1 MDDDFKFAID
11 VPIGPDW
18 KNAIRLR
25 DGIISCLGCVFP
37 DVDFCRTIGMSICE
51 LVENAIKYG
60 DWRRDRRSS
69 FAARVHVSGT
79 SVIIEVSNPV
89 DPTLG
94 TTEALFST
102 LEWIRNQSSALE
114 AYQSLL
120 AKAAESGGSVSGL
133 GLARIC
139 YETGAQ
145 IDASLEEGDIVR
157 VRGFLSFDRVCR
169 VGGESNRVH

>member
-1 MDDDFKFAID
+1 MDDAFKFAID

-18 KNAIRLR
+18 ANALRLR

-37 DVDFCRTIGMSICE
+37 EPDFCRTIGMSICE

-60 DWRRDRRSS
+60 DWRASRAKG
-69 FAARVHVSGT
+69 FGARVHVSGR

-89 DPTLG
+89 DPTLE
-94 TTEALFST
+94 TTEVLFST
-102 LEWIRNQSSALE
+102 LEWIRNQSSPLA
-114 AYQSLL
+114 AYQTLL
-120 AKAAESGGSVSGL
+120 QEACENTGRSGL

-145 IDASLEEGDIVR
+145 LDATLESDNIVR
-157 VRGFLSFDRVCR
+157 VRGFLSLAAASR
-169 VGGESNRVH
+169 VGRESNAVH

>member
-1 MDDDFKFAID
+1 LGDPFKFAID

-18 KNAIRLR
+18 KNASRLR
-25 DGIISCLGCVFP
+25 DGIVNCLGCVFE
-37 DVDFCRTIGMSICE
+37 DIDYCLTIGMAVGE

-60 DWRRDRRSS
+60 DWSKSKNSS
-69 FAARVHVSGT
+69 FTARVHVSGS

-89 DPTLG
+89 RSKSGSVDD
-94 TTEALFST
+94 LFAT
-102 LEWIRNQSSALE
+102 LEWIRNQPTALG

-120 AKAAESGGSVSGL
+120 QKAGTEDGSHL

-145 IDASLEEGDIVR
+145 LDASLEGDVIR
-157 VRGFLSFDRVCR
+157 IRGFLSSTRAQL
-169 VGGESNRVH
+169 VGQ

>member
-1 MDDDFKFAID
+1 MDEDFKFAID

-18 KNAIRLR
+18 ENAIRLR

-37 DVDFCRTIGMSICE
+37 DADFCKTIGMSICE

-60 DWRRDRRSS
+60 DWRACKKSC
-69 FAARVHVSGT
+69 FGARVHVSGR

-89 DPTLG
+89 DPTLE
-94 TTEALFST
+94 TTEVLFST
-102 LEWIRNQSSALE
+102 LEWIRNQPSPLA
-114 AYQSLL
+114 AYQALL
-120 AKAAESGGSVSGL
+120 EQAGATGRSGL

-145 IDASLEEGDIVR
+145 LDASLEEGDIVR
-157 VRGFLSFDRVCR
+157 VRGFLSFAAVSR
-169 VGGESNRVH
+169 VGSESNAVH